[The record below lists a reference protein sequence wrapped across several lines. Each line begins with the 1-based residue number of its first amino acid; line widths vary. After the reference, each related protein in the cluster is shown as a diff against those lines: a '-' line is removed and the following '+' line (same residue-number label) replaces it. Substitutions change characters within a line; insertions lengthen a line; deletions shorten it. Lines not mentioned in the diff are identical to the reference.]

1 MWNCFK
7 ILCQYAKPDCEVDC
21 KQIFLI
27 YYLVFKFNFVQVLIN
42 RLTTP
47 SFPRLIKSICTKVKS
62 KKLLKSLTE
71 VKTFSQCFLFLA
83 V

>member
-7 ILCQYAKPDCEVDC
+7 ILCQYAKPECEVDG
-21 KQIFLI
+21 KQIFLV
-27 YYLVFKFNFVQVLIN
+27 YYLVFKFNFVQVSLN

-62 KKLLKSLTE
+62 KKLLKS
-71 VKTFSQCFLFLA
+71 
-83 V
+83 

>member
-7 ILCQYAKPDCEVDC
+7 ILCQYAKPECEVDG
-21 KQIFLI
+21 KQIFLV
-27 YYLVFKFNFVQVLIN
+27 YYFVFKFNFVQVSLN

-62 KKLLKSLTE
+62 KKVLKSCQ
-71 VKTFSQCFLFLA
+71 KSKLFHNILSF
-83 V
+83 